1 MQLIFNKKELKKA
14 DDVINK
20 SENPDP
26 SDSLISK
33 THVKADFRRN
43 NALKEIEAV
52 FGINPN
58 SIKNSTPTI
67 GQKTEETEQMMIK
80 LAQFW
85 LDCKEAGKG

>member
-1 MQLIFNKKELKKA
+1 MQLIFNKEELKKA

-20 SENPDP
+20 SIDP
-26 SDSLISK
+26 SKSLISK
-33 THVKADFRRN
+33 THVKANFRGK
-43 NALKEIEAV
+43 NAWKEIEAV
-52 FGINPN
+52 FGIKPN

-67 GQKTEETEQMMIK
+67 GQKNEETEQMMIK